1 MESVLSQRNFQG
13 KLIRRWSTR
22 FHLVDFD
29 VSELFVK
36 AYQIP
41 ETLEKLAGWGG
52 CEKEC
57 TGGRHGVTLFLVTA

>member
-13 KLIRRWSTR
+13 KLVRRWTTR

-29 VSELFVK
+29 ASELFVK

-41 ETLEKLAGWGG
+41 EALEKLAGM
-52 CEKEC
+52 
-57 TGGRHGVTLFLVTA
+57 GRL